1 MHSKGFPSQNGL
13 KREWTGRDF
22 AMEKRRHAK
31 LTSQAA
37 RREAELAFTVINF
50 ASLLTLLPSPLFL
63 PLPVLNR
70 RHLSHRPPCSP
81 SLPCSAPPFR
91 SPMFF
96 LSFPEWRI
104 SRIGRARAALA
115 RNATNCDRPHE
126 IRELKSILMPSCMPS
141 CSIGETKGC

>member
-31 LTSQAA
+31 LTSHACPS
-37 RREAELAFTVINF
+37 EAELAFTVINF

-70 RHLSHRPPCSP
+70 RHLSHRPP
-81 SLPCSAPPFR
+81 LPCPAPPFR
-91 SPMFF
+91 SPLFF

-104 SRIGRARAALA
+104 SRIARAAPA
-115 RNATNCDRPHE
+115 RNVTNCSWPHK
-126 IRELKSILMPSCMPS
+126 ICELKSILMPSCMPS
-141 CSIGETKGC
+141 CSIGETKGVLTT